1 MNRVKYYRLLPNG
14 EIHTEI
20 CYVTQDPYHGN
31 AQGKRRMTVR
41 EMDDLMKRK
50 GYSRKR
56 PSKNS

>member
-50 GYSRKR
+50 GYSR
-56 PSKNS
+56 